1 MIIVTTELGRMA
13 NGIIIDD
20 NIRQE
25 EGSWDFVSTR
35 DLTFKTVNTKKQF
48 SSFVAKLY
56 NGSRLNKMF

>member
-13 NGIIIDD
+13 NDIIIDD

-25 EGSWDFVSTR
+25 EGSWDFVFTH
-35 DLTFKTVNTKKQF
+35 DLTFKTVNTKKQV